1 MYSEPAG
8 GYVRDAYL
16 RGLKLAADG
25 TNNPFKFGLI
35 GSTDTHVAAGSDKEV
50 SFFSKAGIIDGTAE
64 RRGSIPTNMTR
75 AAIYDWIAPGMI
87 TNIEGRDY
95 ITFSSFEYW
104 GASGLAAV
112 WAEENTREAIY
123 DAFRRKETF
132 ATTGPRMEIRFFAGY
147 EFDESV
153 LADSG
158 LITIA
163 YKTGV
168 PMGADIGA
176 DESKIPQFLIWATRD
191 ANSAALQRM
200 QIIKGYE
207 ENGET
212 YEQIYDVACSDG
224 LEVDPETHRCP
235 DNGAKVNLTDCSV
248 SADVGA
254 TQLRTLWQDPN
265 FEVNREAF
273 YYVRVLENPTCRWST
288 WDALKAGVEPRPD
301 LPKTIQERAWSSP
314 IWYRAK

>member
-1 MYSEPAG
+1 
-8 GYVRDAYL
+8 
-16 RGLKLAADG
+16 
-25 TNNPFKFGLI
+25 
-35 GSTDTHVAAGSDKEV
+35 
-50 SFFSKAGIIDGTAE
+50 
-64 RRGSIPTNMTR
+64 
-75 AAIYDWIAPGMI
+75 
-87 TNIEGRDY
+87 
-95 ITFSSFEYW
+95 
-104 GASGLAAV
+104 
-112 WAEENTREAIY
+112 
-123 DAFRRKETF
+123 
-132 ATTGPRMEIRFFAGY
+132 
-147 EFDESV
+147 
-153 LADSG
+153 
-158 LITIA
+158 
-163 YKTGV
+163 
-168 PMGADIGA
+168 
-176 DESKIPQFLIWATRD
+176 
-191 ANSAALQRM
+191 M